1 MRIWCLALCLSLISG
16 LFHVSAMPLE
26 HPSTQ
31 MTVTV
36 DAETHTACHEAQ
48 DSTKTKY
55 CHITGHLCCLGF
67 SALQSQTSL
76 VALRLNHMLN
86 PVLQTLLL
94 QEHPNKHFKP
104 PKRHIHI

>member
-1 MRIWCLALCLSLISG
+1 
-16 LFHVSAMPLE
+16 MPLE
-26 HPSTQ
+26 NPSTQ
-31 MTVTV
+31 TTVMV
-36 DAETHTACHEAQ
+36 DAETHTACHEDQ
-48 DSTKTKY
+48 DTRHNKS

-67 SALQSQTSL
+67 SALQSQTTH